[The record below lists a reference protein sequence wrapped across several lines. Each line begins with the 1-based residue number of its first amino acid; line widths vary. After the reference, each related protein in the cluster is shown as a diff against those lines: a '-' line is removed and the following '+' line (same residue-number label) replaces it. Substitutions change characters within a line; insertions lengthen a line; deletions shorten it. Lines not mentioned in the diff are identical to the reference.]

1 MIPKGVDWGQTPQK
15 ELISYRKEV
24 QQMTKNM
31 MKLGY
36 GSLSNIAS
44 IKINDLGFK
53 SYNLLNGMEDTT
65 DMVDRLISAA
75 SILPAETFLGMQ
87 MALDSNGEA
96 TGYVFSGKDTKVTK
110 EDYAW
115 IYSDWAEVNCIPEGD
130 WDLDSGDRKM
140 YALKFNKGIDRSGF
154 EKTAPGSYGN
164 TRYKEYRESLSNLQI
179 YLSALRKVMSETGA
193 MMRLF
198 TGKDRI
204 NGEGFGCIFLCMPS
218 MISLRVKTAITMAF
232 PGSEVI
238 DAEDPRLET
247 YRISTPVIKESMIWL
262 LQMFSYDEEKMRNDD
277 HGYYN
282 DDYDDLCYENV
293 YHESYDNDYV
303 DEFDEGYTLR
313 DDDVDTFEEYIDLKD
328 PNTGIADLE
337 FSIRT
342 YNCLK
347 RAGINTVG
355 ELRKKTYEDL
365 THIRNLGRKCIDEIR
380 EKLGGFPE
388 SEAEAEMIES
398 KHSYVNMLNELIG
411 LEDVKEQVKKI
422 TAFARMK
429 KDLPQNLK
437 VPVALNMEF
446 VGKPGTAK
454 TTVARIMA
462 GLLCEVGL
470 LKSEEIVEVGR
481 SDLVAK
487 YVGQTAVKVREVF
500 SKAEGK
506 LLFIDEAYSLVDFWE
521 GEFGDEAI
529 NTIVQEMENRRDKTV
544 VVFAGYP
551 DKMEDFFSRNPG
563 LRSRVPYKITFKDYS
578 VEELVKITELEAAKR
593 GFTINLKASE
603 KLTGIYETVKDDPNS
618 GNGRFCRNV
627 VEAAILNYATRVYGI
642 PDTDAEACNTVKDFT
657 LTDKD
662 FESVNMDQQSKNNK
676 PIGFR

>member
-1 MIPKGVDWGQTPQK
+1 
-15 ELISYRKEV
+15 
-24 QQMTKNM
+24 MTKNM

-36 GSLSNIAS
+36 GTLSSIAS

-53 SYNLLNGMEDTT
+53 NYNLLNGMENTT
-65 DMVDRLISAA
+65 DMVDRFISAA
-75 SILPAETFLGMQ
+75 SLLPTETFLGMQ
-87 MALDSNGEA
+87 MTVNSNGDA

-110 EDYAW
+110 EDYTW
-115 IYSDWAEVNCIPEGD
+115 IFANWAEVNSLPEGD
-130 WDLDSGDRKM
+130 WELDSGDWKI
-140 YALKFNKGIDRSGF
+140 YALKFNKGLDRSGF
-154 EKTAPGSYGN
+154 ETNIPSYGSI
-164 TRYKEYRESLSNLQI
+164 RYKGYRESLSNLQS

-193 MMRLF
+193 MMRIF
-198 TGKDRI
+198 AGKDRE

-218 MISLRVKTAITMAF
+218 WISLRVKTAITMAF
-232 PGSEVI
+232 PGSELVE
-238 DAEDPRLET
+238 AEGSKLET
-247 YRISTPVIKESMIWL
+247 YRISTLVIKENMICM
-262 LQMFSYDEEKMRNDD
+262 LQMFSYDEDKMRKDAHDYCDDDEDDPCNDEVFRD
-277 HGYYN
+277 SPDN
-282 DDYDDLCYENV
+282 DYDDVFDDGYEI
-293 YHESYDNDYV
+293 S
-303 DEFDEGYTLR
+303 
-313 DDDVDTFEEYIDLKD
+313 DDDLDTSEEYIDLKD
-328 PNTGIADLE
+328 PNTKIEDLE
-337 FSIRT
+337 FTVRT

-355 ELRKKTYEDL
+355 ELRKKTYEEL
-365 THIRNLGRKCIDEIR
+365 TNIRNLGRKCIDEIR

-388 SEAEAEMIES
+388 PETEAETTEI
-398 KHSYVNMLNELIG
+398 KHSYADMLNELIG

-446 VGKPGTAK
+446 TGNPGTAK

-470 LKSEEIVEVGR
+470 LKSADIVEVGR

-487 YVGQTAVKVREVF
+487 YVGQTAVKVKEVF
-500 SKAEGK
+500 SKAEGR

-551 DKMEDFFSRNPG
+551 DKMEDFFSKNPG

-578 VEELVKITELEAAKR
+578 VEELVKITELEAGKR
-593 GFTINLKASE
+593 GFTISLEASE

>member
-1 MIPKGVDWGQTPQK
+1 
-15 ELISYRKEV
+15 
-24 QQMTKNM
+24 MTKNM

-36 GSLSNIAS
+36 GTLSSIAS

-53 SYNLLNGMEDTT
+53 NYSLLNGMENTT
-65 DMVDRLISAA
+65 DMVDRFISAA
-75 SILPAETFLGMQ
+75 SLLPIETFLGMQ
-87 MALDSNGEA
+87 MAVDCNGEA
-96 TGYVFSGKDTKVTK
+96 AGYVFSGKDTKVTK
-110 EDYAW
+110 EDYTW
-115 IYSDWAEVNCIPEGD
+115 IFSNWAEVNSLPEGD
-130 WDLDSGDRKM
+130 WELDSGDWKI
-140 YALKFNKGIDRSGF
+140 YALKFNKGLDRSGF
-154 EKTAPGSYGN
+154 ETNIPSYGSI
-164 TRYKEYRESLSNLQI
+164 RYKGYRESLSNLQA

-193 MMRLF
+193 MMRIF
-198 TGKDRI
+198 AGKDRD

-218 MISLRVKTAITMAF
+218 WISLRVRTAITMAF
-232 PGSEVI
+232 PGSELVE
-238 DAEDPRLET
+238 AEGSKLET
-247 YRISTPVIKESMIWL
+247 YRISTSVIKESMICL
-262 LQMFSYDEEKMRNDD
+262 LQMFSYDEEKIRNDD
-277 HGYYN
+277 HGYYV
-282 DDYDDLCYENV
+282 DDDDDP
-293 YHESYDNDYV
+293 SYDEVFRDSSDNYCD
-303 DEFDEGYTLR
+303 DEFDEGYTLL
-313 DDDVDTFEEYIDLKD
+313 DDDDTSEEHTDLKD
-328 PNTGIADLE
+328 PATKLEELE
-337 FSIRT
+337 FTVRT

-355 ELRKKTYEDL
+355 ELRKKTYKDL
-365 THIRNLGRKCIDEIR
+365 TKIRNLGKKCIDEIR

-388 SEAEAEMIES
+388 PETEAETTEI
-398 KHSYVNMLNELIG
+398 KHSYADMLNELIG

-446 VGKPGTAK
+446 IGNPGTAK

-470 LKSEEIVEVGR
+470 LKSADIVEVGR

-487 YVGQTAVKVREVF
+487 YVGQTAVKVKEVF

-578 VEELVKITELEAAKR
+578 VEELVKITELEATKR
-593 GFTINLKASE
+593 GFTINSAASE
-603 KLTGIYETVKDDPNS
+603 KLTGVYETVKDDPNS

-642 PDTDAEACNTVKDFT
+642 TDSDAEACNTVKDFT

-662 FESVNMDQQSKNNK
+662 FESVTMDQQSKNNK